1 MAFRS
6 TFRKPIVVK
15 VVGVTTQT
23 GMRAEKIHAFVIVSW
38 LSLAGHVS
46 ALDTTEVLRRADEAR
61 GNVEGITWTVDLEAV
76 RGKRADSSTYIVK
89 SRGFDIMAENL
100 APPKSKGN
108 KILMLKGNMWFY
120 KPGLSKP
127 VPVSR
132 RQKLLG
138 LASNGDIAS
147 TNYADDY
154 EPMAIGE
161 EMIDGEPCYVYEL
174 KSKDKKTTYDR
185 IKYWVSK
192 DRNVGIKAEYFTVSG
207 KKFKIATMEYDNVV
221 SINGQ
226 ERPFISKFAIRDD
239 LTTNN
244 VTTLT
249 LTEPVIGEL
258 PDYVFNL
265 NLLAQ

>member
-1 MAFRS
+1 
-6 TFRKPIVVK
+6 
-15 VVGVTTQT
+15 
-23 GMRAEKIHAFVIVSW
+23 MRAEKTRATFVIVLLLL
-38 LSLAGHVS
+38 LSAQVFAGE
-46 ALDTTEVLRRADEAR
+46 AEEILRHADESR
-61 GNVEGITWTVDLEAV
+61 GNVNGITWTVEVKAV
-76 RGKRADSSTYIVK
+76 DENQTDSSKYIVK
-89 SRGFDIMAENL
+89 ARGFDVMAENL

-127 VPVSR
+127 IPISR

-154 EPMAIGE
+154 EPKLLGE
-161 EMIDGEPCYVYEL
+161 EMVDGEPCYVYDLE
-174 KSKDKKTTYDR
+174 SKDKKTTYDR
-185 IKYWVSK
+185 IKYWISK
-192 DRNVGIKAEYFTVSG
+192 ERTVGVKAEYFTVSG
-207 KKFKIATMEYDNVV
+207 KKFKTATMAYDNVARL
-221 SINGQ
+221 NGR
-226 ERPFISKFAIRDD
+226 ERPFISKFVIRDN
-239 LTTNN
+239 LMSNT

-249 LTEPVIGEL
+249 FTNPIIGDL